1 MRNEIDIKEK
11 SRGAIRNISGL
22 NEEFQGMKLQF
33 HRDGTPVSSYETPA
47 HTSKNHPAF
56 RNLSLLTLLLLFF
69 SAGWNENVVWGQ
81 EEYTIQYKNGSRQT
95 NIPERVDTVYIPD
108 GMSRELYVPELRNN
122 DGRAGGSPNYRW
134 YVRWYRADEN
144 GDPIAIDNKFK
155 STIVDLRNKAV
166 IEGGTVDTKIPHAAA
181 LHETPEKTSLFWYRT
196 FFDDRTNASL
206 GPDQTTTYY
215 ISTATGASTI
225 LYTRNAEDTED
236 IVICDVSMNT
246 DENLSGS
253 TLTEP
258 TLSKRYK
265 FVIRPASEIAEKIKN
280 AGNNGIEHYE
290 IASPSDAKGINI
302 QMKTFPS
309 NYCWYANE
317 QDGTILSGDH
327 YVYVYDGGKSGSL
340 ASDKQVIGL
349 GEVSSNT
356 TINVYAET
364 SDGQQKSP
372 LLATFKII
380 PQKNAA
386 FMLEDEVKNSTDPRR
401 NPAAHSDLYEA
412 IGAADFDMDVRIPFS
427 ELSSSNNLC
436 STPMSAESTTYAF
449 LNPNITMY
457 EDHNHA
463 ALQNQYGLYH
473 SANVPGVSN
482 GGEYFWFFS
491 LRNNPHAESVYDRTY
506 ANTDGKEC
514 GYFFYTD
521 ASNEPGRWV
530 KLKLDD
536 VICQYTELTVTA
548 WVNDMTTWNETNDGK
563 PLPPNININFIGKTG
578 DKEVVLHRFTSGDAL
593 TDYSDR
599 YEGKSA
605 NKNVGKWQQLCY
617 SFSISEQQTY
627 EAYYLEVQN
636 NTAHTYGADYAID
649 DVRVYKSKPNIKV
662 QRYDACDAA
671 TLTVSL
677 DYTTML
683 RNMGWTA
690 NESIVDESTQLYS
703 NDPENG
709 FDLVKYRFGL
719 NGKDATDPTKV
730 SAESHVGNTYFSFVE
745 GFDEN
750 TTKNVIDVTD
760 RELSNDED
768 PNPIVL
774 KKGHLYR
781 WVRVNKS
788 LRVPVPQS
796 MYSFRVINSTV
807 YEDKNYP
814 SSKDEALRREKI
826 LNLRAV
832 KDYNTAVKLYNNNQS
847 DYKPDSDSD
856 GNIMEIDLQG
866 LTEENVTNEGYEDT
880 YLKVIEE
887 LYSRLQIPRIR
898 CSWIEAD
905 DPGRVYLYALDVNN
919 TDLKYV
925 GEQVGLDSEGNPIV
939 ASGEYHVVLQGAQA
953 VENWEVPEGDAD
965 HSTSFNLKDPCVLIS
980 PFKVEPAVR
989 ITVETVNNTNALAC
1003 LGTLRH
1009 IEADL
1014 IGTDGSELSDV
1025 AYSFDW
1031 FLGSKADYDKLTKN
1045 ELFGDYDLKHA
1056 IEEFRKAESISGMFG
1071 IDDVRNSNVNQTIKD
1086 GLIRLF
1092 EQDLLQIA
1100 TTEFTRPIQNDSI
1113 VAMPFIMGYNVVNDK
1128 IYCTDITAVR
1138 LGTYS
1143 EDVPILH
1150 PGYLLDPFKG
1160 EVSLRLGH
1168 PNMGE
1173 SIALKVPLQK
1183 GFEESMADAAEHLKT
1198 ADVSSG
1204 VAMYLNNPDEKYPEI
1219 GTAKLDISKTDDEE
1233 AIVTISLKEEAKGKL
1248 QEGKKYELLIPFAQY
1263 DDSDTRLSSECDG
1276 LITLPVKIV
1285 PQYLTWTG
1293 STNDDWYNEDLW
1305 KQSTKGELYFDGYAD
1320 SPNTDANGSDDI
1332 DDAYSPLYFTKI
1344 TLSGN
1349 QELGLIDASENK
1361 DTNDNRF
1368 LIGWSEQTSDGKDMA
1383 DSIRYEMAVV
1393 NANGDIVP
1401 YYINKVSEIYFK
1413 PNASMYRQDYLD
1425 YQKAW
1430 VEFES
1435 VPGTPYW
1442 MASPLKGIYAG
1453 DMYAPTN
1460 TGRQETPA
1468 FEDIYYNGIYEDGTD
1483 VNSRWNPAFYQKA
1496 WDKAITYA
1504 NGDAN
1509 NDGVPD
1515 EAANETTTVSAVKS
1529 NWSIEYNDVTVPY
1542 SLGKGFYSRV
1552 EYEPASGTTIG
1563 SVMVRLPKADAD
1575 YKYEPA
1581 TKALTNTEKKDSD
1594 YGQLADGTEIT
1605 IDLSKE
1611 DTENTSEEV
1620 DGDGKHFL
1628 VGNPY
1633 MAYLKMTGDDGFL
1646 KSNTNLAEKF
1656 WTLDRTTG
1664 SIVVGTPDVT
1674 DWDNAAGAHVITDGT
1689 DSYIA
1694 PMTAFFIEVKDGV
1707 EDTNKKI
1714 TFSTSMTA
1722 AKPGDTENVYT
1733 RSYEATN
1740 PQLTLTAS
1748 SAKGKSR
1755 AAVVQSFDA
1764 SNQYESD
1771 RDAVTLLD
1779 SELDAPTVYTVAGN
1793 YAAAVNAV
1801 HDCQNIPLGVYAK
1814 DNEEIELT
1822 VEGAS
1827 QLTEPL
1833 YLYDAVTR
1841 SSTPI
1846 EGDSYTLNLTGSSH
1860 GRYFLTTDAGNIRVE
1875 SDIRIYSPNGGQLI
1889 IAASPSDKLKQVQI
1903 YNLSG
1908 RMVES
1913 RKNIGASTYQLNVTQ
1928 GIYIVR
1934 VISEQGSA
1942 EAKLRI
1948 R

>member
-33 HRDGTPVSSYETPA
+33 HRDGTPVSSHETPA

-69 SAGWNENVVWGQ
+69 SAGWNENGVWGQ
-81 EEYTIQYKNGSRQT
+81 EYTIQYKNGSRQT

-122 DGRAGGSPNYRW
+122 DGRAGGSPNYKW
-134 YVRWYRADEN
+134 YVRWYRAGEN

-181 LHETPEKTSLFWYRT
+181 LHETLEKTSLFWYRD
-196 FFDDRTNASL
+196 FFDDHTNAGL

-225 LYTRNAEDTED
+225 SYTRNVGDTED

-309 NYCWYANE
+309 NYCWYANK

-327 YVYVYDGGKSGSL
+327 YVYDGGKSGSL

-364 SDGQQKSP
+364 SDGQKSP

-380 PQKNAA
+380 PQANAA
-386 FMLEDEVKNSTDPRR
+386 FMLEENVKNSSDPRR

-412 IGAADFDMDVRIPFS
+412 IGAADFDMDARIPSS

-449 LNPNITMY
+449 LNPKITMY
-457 EDHNHA
+457 ADHNHA

-482 GGEYFWFFS
+482 GDEYFWFFS

-593 TDYSDR
+593 TDYSDT

-750 TTKNVIDVTD
+750 TTENVIDVTD

-774 KKGHLYR
+774 EKGHQYR

-814 SSKDEALRREKI
+814 RSKDEALRREKI

-832 KDYNTAVKLYNNNQS
+832 KDYNTAVKLYNSNQS

-856 GNIMEIDLQG
+856 GNITEIDLQG

-965 HSTSFNLKDPCVLIS
+965 LSTSFNLKDPCVLIS

-1045 ELFGDYDLKHA
+1045 ELFGDYNLKHA
-1056 IEEFRKAESISGMFG
+1056 IEEFRKEEDIDKEFD

-1113 VAMPFIMGYNVVNDK
+1113 VAMPFIMGNNVVNDK

-1150 PGYLLDPFKG
+1150 PGYLLEPFKG

-1204 VAMYLNNPDEKYPEI
+1204 VDMYLNNPDEEYPVI

-1248 QEGKKYELLIPFAQY
+1248 QEGKRYELLIPFAQY

-1349 QELGLIDASENK
+1349 QELALIDESASENR

-1368 LIGWSEQTSDGKDMA
+1368 LKGWSEQTSDGKDMA

-1393 NANGDIVP
+1393 NAEGKIEP

-1430 VEFES
+1430 VDFEMEE
-1435 VPGTPYW
+1435 GKPYW
-1442 MASPLKGIYAG
+1442 MSAPLHNVYAG
-1453 DMYAPTN
+1453 DMYAPSN
-1460 TGRQETPA
+1460 NGRQETAA
-1468 FEDIYYNGIYEDGTD
+1468 FTDITYKGKHENETT
-1483 VNSRWNPAFYQKA
+1483 NSRWKPAFYQKA
-1496 WDKAITYA
+1496 WDKAISYITEEGYTHGTSTPVNVA
-1504 NGDAN
+1504 
-1509 NDGVPD
+1509 
-1515 EAANETTTVSAVKS
+1515 AVKS
-1529 NWSIEYNDVTVPY
+1529 NWSIEYNDVWVPY
-1542 SLGKGFYSRV
+1542 SKGKGFYARV
-1552 EYEPASGTTIG
+1552 EDLPEANTSGKAL
-1563 SVMVRLPKADAD
+1563 VRLPKADTQ
-1575 YKYEPA
+1575 YSYEVS
-1581 TKALTNTEKKDSD
+1581 TKASNNLSNPDGSPINRSNAYALMDKNVVDNTTGND
-1594 YGQLADGTEIT
+1594 IV
-1605 IDLSKE
+1605 IDL
-1611 DTENTSEEV
+1611 NTDV
-1620 DGDGKHFL
+1620 DGDDRHFL
-1628 VGNPY
+1628 IGNPY
-1633 MAYLKMTGDDGFL
+1633 MTYLDMSEFFRENAKEDNPVLVKKYWLLENGAS
-1646 KSNTNLAEKF
+1646 KA
-1656 WTLDRTTG
+1656 
-1664 SIVVGTPDVT
+1664 IVGTPDVE
-1674 DWDNAAGAHVITDGT
+1674 WENNATEKDQISGFIP
-1689 DSYIA
+1689 
-1694 PMTAFFIEVKDGV
+1694 PMTAFFV
-1707 EDTNKKI
+1707 ELSDNAGDNKTIKF
-1714 TFSTSMTA
+1714 TTA
-1722 AKPGDTENVYT
+1722 MMATKPTTTDNVYT
-1733 RSYEATN
+1733 KSYSASN
-1740 PQLTLTAS
+1740 PILTLTAERGETRS
-1748 SAKGKSR
+1748 VARLLTSDKGH
-1755 AAVVQSFDA
+1755 DA
-1764 SNQYESD
+1764 YEASE
-1771 RDAVTLLD
+1771 DAVILLD
-1779 SELDAPTVYTVAGN
+1779 SELDAPMVYTVAGDV
-1793 YAAAVNAV
+1793 AAQFNTMQSIKNV
-1801 HDCQNIPLGVYAK
+1801 PLGVYADK
-1814 DNEEIELT
+1814 GEEVELT
-1822 VEGAS
+1822 IRGIS
-1827 QLTEPL
+1827 QFAEKL
-1833 YLYDAVTR
+1833 YLYDAVTKQ
-1841 SSTPI
+1841 STPLDD
-1846 EGDSYTLNLTGSSH
+1846 DSYTFRVTGPSH
-1860 GRYFLTTDAGNIRVE
+1860 GRFTLTSQNRISAE
-1875 SDIRIYSPNGGQLI
+1875 SDICVYSPIPGQLLVMS
-1889 IAASPSDKLKQVQI
+1889 SPEEPLQRVQV
-1903 YNLSG
+1903 YDMSG
-1908 RMVES
+1908 RMVTS
-1913 RKNIGASTYQLNVTQ
+1913 RDNIGNTTSQLTVPS
-1928 GIYIVR
+1928 GIYVVYAENETGNVR
-1934 VISEQGSA
+1934 V
-1942 EAKLRI
+1942 KVRV

>member
-33 HRDGTPVSSYETPA
+33 HRDGTPVSSHETPA

-69 SAGWNENVVWGQ
+69 SAGWNENGVWGQ
-81 EEYTIQYKNGSRQT
+81 EYTIQYKNGSRQT

-122 DGRAGGSPNYRW
+122 DGRAGGSPNYKW

-181 LHETPEKTSLFWYRT
+181 LHETPEKTSLFWYRA
-196 FFDDRTNASL
+196 FFDDQTNAGL

-225 LYTRNAEDTED
+225 SYTRNVGDTED

-309 NYCWYANE
+309 NYCWYANK

-327 YVYVYDGGKSGSL
+327 YVYDGGKSGSL

-364 SDGQQKSP
+364 SDGQKSP

-380 PQKNAA
+380 PQANAA
-386 FMLEDEVKNSTDPRR
+386 FMLEENVKNSSDPRR

-412 IGAADFDMDVRIPFS
+412 IGAADFDMDARIPSS

-457 EDHNHA
+457 ADHNHA

-593 TDYSDR
+593 TDYSDT

-703 NDPENG
+703 NDPKNG

-750 TTKNVIDVTD
+750 TTENVIDVTD

-774 KKGHLYR
+774 EKGHQYR

-796 MYSFRVINSTV
+796 MYSFRVINSTD

-814 SSKDEALRREKI
+814 RSKDEALRREKI

-832 KDYNTAVKLYNNNQS
+832 KDYNTAVMLYNNNQS

-856 GNIMEIDLQG
+856 GNITGIDLQG

-989 ITVETVNNTNALAC
+989 ITVETVNSTNALAC

-1056 IEEFRKAESISGMFG
+1056 IEEFRKKEDIDKEFD
-1071 IDDVRNSNVNQTIKD
+1071 IDDVRNSNVNQTIKE

-1100 TTEFTRPIQNDSI
+1100 TTEFTSPIQNDSI
-1113 VAMPFIMGYNVVNDK
+1113 VAMPFIMGNNVVNDK

-1150 PGYLLDPFKG
+1150 PGYLLEPFKG

-1198 ADVSSG
+1198 ANVSSG
-1204 VAMYLNNPDEKYPEI
+1204 VDMYLNNPDEEYPEI
-1219 GTAKLDISKTDDEE
+1219 GTAKLDISKTDNEE

-1263 DDSDTRLSSECDG
+1263 DNSGNRLSSECDG

-1349 QELGLIDASENK
+1349 QELALIDESASENR

-1368 LIGWSEQTSDGKDMA
+1368 LKGWSEQTSDGKDMA
-1383 DSIRYEMAVV
+1383 DSIRYEMAVA
-1393 NANGDIVP
+1393 NADGDIVP

-1413 PNASMYRQDYLD
+1413 PGASMYRQDYLT
-1425 YQKAW
+1425 YGKAW
-1430 VEFES
+1430 VDFEMEE
-1435 VPGTPYW
+1435 GKPYW
-1442 MASPLKGIYAG
+1442 MSAPLQNVYAG
-1453 DMYAPTN
+1453 DMYAPSSN
-1460 TGRQETPA
+1460 GRQETAA
-1468 FEDIYYNGIYEDGTD
+1468 FTDIYYNGIHEDGTD
-1483 VNSRWNPAFYQKA
+1483 LNSRWNPAFYQKA
-1496 WDKAITYA
+1496 WDKAIRYA
-1504 NGDAN
+1504 AADADDN
-1509 NDGVPD
+1509 GVPTD
-1515 EAANETTTVSAVKS
+1515 AEIANVNAVKS

-1542 SLGKGFYSRV
+1542 SLGKGFYSKV
-1552 EYEPASGTTIG
+1552 EKEDEGN
-1563 SVMVRLPKADAD
+1563 VLVRLPKADTE
-1575 YKYEPA
+1575 YKYE
-1581 TKALTNTEKKDSD
+1581 TKTRALTNTGKQLGD
-1594 YGQLADGTEIT
+1594 YGRLADGSEII

-1611 DTENTSEEV
+1611 DTETTQEEV

-1633 MAYLKMTGDDGFL
+1633 MSYLKMTGEGGFL
-1646 KSNTNLAEKF
+1646 TANSDVLANKF
-1656 WTLDRTTG
+1656 WTLDRANG
-1664 SIVVGTPDVT
+1664 SIVVGTPDVI
-1674 DWDNAAGAHVITDGT
+1674 DWDKAAGAHITDGQ
-1689 DSYIA
+1689 DLFVA
-1694 PMTAFFIEVKDGV
+1694 PMTAFFVELNKDA
-1707 EDTNKKI
+1707 TTKTIKF
-1714 TFSTSMTA
+1714 TTAMMA
-1722 AKPGDTENVYT
+1722 AKPTTTDNVYT
-1733 RSYEATN
+1733 KSYSASN
-1740 PQLTLTAS
+1740 PILTLTAERGETRS
-1748 SAKGKSR
+1748 VARLLTSDKGH
-1755 AAVVQSFDA
+1755 DA
-1764 SNQYESD
+1764 YEASE
-1771 RDAVTLLD
+1771 DAVLLLD
-1779 SELDAPTVYTVAGN
+1779 SELDAPMVYTVAGDV
-1793 YAAAVNAV
+1793 AAQFNTMQSIRNV
-1801 HDCQNIPLGVYAK
+1801 PLGVYAAK
-1814 DNEEIELT
+1814 GEEVELT
-1822 VEGAS
+1822 IRGIS
-1827 QLTEPL
+1827 QFADKL
-1833 YLYDAVTR
+1833 YLYDAVTKQ
-1841 SSTPI
+1841 STPLDD
-1846 EGDSYTLNLTGSSH
+1846 DSYTFRVTGPSH
-1860 GRYFLTTDAGNIRVE
+1860 GRFTLTSQNRISAE
-1875 SDIRIYSPNGGQLI
+1875 SDICVYSPIAGQLLVMS
-1889 IAASPSDKLKQVQI
+1889 SPEEALQRVQV
-1903 YNLSG
+1903 YDMSG
-1908 RMVES
+1908 RMVVS
-1913 RKNIGASTYQLNVTQ
+1913 RDNIRNTTCQLSLAS
-1928 GIYIVR
+1928 GIYIVYAENESGNVR
-1934 VISEQGSA
+1934 VKI
-1942 EAKLRI
+1942 RI

>member
-33 HRDGTPVSSYETPA
+33 HRDGTPVSSHETPA
-47 HTSKNHPAF
+47 HTSKKHPAF

-69 SAGWNENVVWGQ
+69 SAGWNENGVWGQ
-81 EEYTIQYKNGSRQT
+81 EYTIQYKNGSRQT

-122 DGRAGGSPNYRW
+122 DGRDDGNPNYKW
-134 YVRWYRADEN
+134 YVRWYREDASGN
-144 GDPIAIDNKFK
+144 PKSISGKFK
-155 STIVDLRNKAV
+155 STDVDLRNASI
-166 IEGGTVDTKIPHAAA
+166 IEGGTAAKALHQAA
-181 LHETPEKTSLFWYRT
+181 LLPTADDISLFWYRGL
-196 FFDDRTNASL
+196 FNSIN
-206 GPDQTTTYY
+206 Y

-225 LYTRNAEDTED
+225 LYTRNAGDTED

-309 NYCWYANE
+309 NYCWYG
-317 QDGTILSGDH
+317 QDGTILSGD
-327 YVYVYDGGKSGSL
+327 YYVYDGGKSGSL

-364 SDGQQKSP
+364 SDGQKSP

-380 PQKNAA
+380 PQANAA
-386 FMLEDEVKNSTDPRR
+386 FMLEENVKNSSDPRR

-412 IGAADFDMDVRIPFS
+412 IGAADFDMDARIPSS

-457 EDHNHA
+457 TAHNHA
-463 ALQNQYGLYH
+463 ALQNQYGLYR
-473 SANVPGVSN
+473 SANVEGISK
-482 GGEYFWFFS
+482 GISSADDYYWFFS
-491 LRNNPHAESVYDRTY
+491 LRNNPHAEPVYDRTY
-506 ANTDGKEC
+506 ANTGGKEC

-593 TDYSDR
+593 TDYSDT

-690 NESIVDESTQLYS
+690 NESIVDENTQLYS

-719 NGKDATDPTKV
+719 NGPDAKDPTKV

-750 TTKNVIDVTD
+750 TTENVIDVTD
-760 RELSNDED
+760 RELKNDED
-768 PNPIVL
+768 PDPIVL
-774 KKGHLYR
+774 KKGHEYR

-807 YEDKNYP
+807 KEDVNYP
-814 SSKDEALRREKI
+814 NSKEEALKREKI

-832 KDYNTAVKLYNNNQS
+832 KDYNTAVKLYNNKQS
-847 DYKPDSDSD
+847 DYVPDSDSN
-856 GNIMEIDLQG
+856 GNITEIDLQG
-866 LTEENVTNEGYEDT
+866 LTEEKVTNEGYEDT

-887 LYSRLQIPRIR
+887 LYSRLQIPRIH
-898 CSWIEAD
+898 CPWIEAD

-925 GEQVGLDSEGNPIV
+925 GEQVGLDNDGNPIV

-953 VENWEVPEGDAD
+953 VENWEVPEGEAG

-980 PFKVEPAVR
+980 SFKVEPAVR
-989 ITVETVNNTNALAC
+989 ITVETVNNANALAC

-1056 IEEFRKAESISGMFG
+1056 IEEFRKAESILGAFG
-1071 IDDVRNSNVNQTIKD
+1071 IDEVQDASLVNAAIKN
-1086 GLIRLF
+1086 GLISLF

-1113 VAMPFIMGYNVVNDK
+1113 VAMPFIIGNNVVNDK

-1143 EDVPILH
+1143 EDVPVLH

-1173 SIALKVPLQK
+1173 SIALRVPLQK

-1198 ADVSSG
+1198 ADVSSSG
-1204 VAMYLNNPDEKYPEI
+1204 GAMYLNNPDEKYPEI

-1248 QEGKKYELLIPFAQY
+1248 QEGKRYELLIPFAQY

-1293 STNDDWYNEDLW
+1293 STNDNWYNEDLW

-1349 QELGLIDASENK
+1349 QELALIDESASENR
-1361 DTNDNRF
+1361 DDDSRF
-1368 LIGWSEQTSDGKDMA
+1368 LKGWSEATLDGKDMA
-1383 DSIRYEMAVV
+1383 DSIRYEMAVA

-1468 FEDIYYNGIYEDGTD
+1468 FEDIHYNGVHENGTT
-1483 VNSRWNPAFYQKA
+1483 NSRWNPAFYQKA

-1504 NGDAN
+1504 NRDADN
-1509 NDGVPD
+1509 NGVPD
-1515 EAANETTTVSAVKS
+1515 ETANETTTVSAVKS

-1581 TKALTNTEKKDSD
+1581 TRALTNTEKKDSD

-1611 DTENTSEEV
+1611 DTKNTSEEV

-1814 DNEEIELT
+1814 DNEEVELT
-1822 VEGAS
+1822 IEGAS

-1903 YNLSG
+1903 YDLSG

-1913 RKNIGASTYQLNVTQ
+1913 RKNIGVSTCQLNVTK

>member
-1 MRNEIDIKEK
+1 MRNKIDIKEK

-33 HRDGTPVSSYETPA
+33 HRDGTPVSSHETPA
-47 HTSKNHPAF
+47 HTSKNHPVF

-69 SAGWNENVVWGQ
+69 SAGWNENGVWGQ
-81 EEYTIQYKNGSRQT
+81 EYTIQYKNGSRQT

-196 FFDDRTNASL
+196 FFDDNKNTGL

-225 LYTRNAEDTED
+225 LYTRNAGDTED

-327 YVYVYDGGKSGSL
+327 YVYDGGKSGSL

-364 SDGQQKSP
+364 SDGQKSP

-380 PQKNAA
+380 PQANAA
-386 FMLEDEVKNSTDPRR
+386 FMLEENVKNSSDPRR

-412 IGAADFDMDVRIPFS
+412 IGAADFDMDARIPSS

-449 LNPNITMY
+449 LNPDITMY
-457 EDHNHA
+457 ADHNHA
-463 ALQNQYGLYH
+463 ALQNQYGLYR
-473 SANVPGVSN
+473 SANVPGVSD
-482 GGEYFWFFS
+482 GGEYFWFFA
-491 LRNNPHAESVYDRTY
+491 LRNNTHAGPVYDRTY
-506 ANTDGKEC
+506 TNTNGAEC

-593 TDYSDR
+593 TDYSDTYLER
-599 YEGKSA
+599 PA

-627 EAYYLEVQN
+627 KEYYLEVQN

-662 QRYDACDAA
+662 QRYDACDASV
-671 TLTVSL
+671 LTVSL
-677 DYTTML
+677 DYATML

-690 NESIVDESTQLYS
+690 NESIVDENTQLYS
-703 NDPENG
+703 NDPENS

-719 NGKDATDPTKV
+719 NGPEAVNPTKV
-730 SAESHVGNTYFSFVE
+730 STESHVGNTYFSFVE

-750 TTKNVIDVTD
+750 TTENVIDITD
-760 RELSNDED
+760 RTLKNDED
-768 PNPIVL
+768 PDPIVL
-774 KKGHLYR
+774 EKGHQYR

-814 SSKDEALRREKI
+814 SSREEALRREKI

-832 KDYNTAVKLYNNNQS
+832 KDYNTAVKLYNNKQS
-847 DYKPDSDSD
+847 DYVPDSDSD
-856 GNIMEIDLQG
+856 GKITEIALQG
-866 LTEENVTNEGYEDT
+866 LTEKNVTNEGYEGT
-880 YLKVIEE
+880 YLEVIEE

-898 CSWIEAD
+898 CPWREAD
-905 DPGRVYLYALDVNN
+905 DPDRVYLYALDVNN

-925 GEQVGLDSEGNPIV
+925 DEQVGLDSDGNPIV
-939 ASGEYHVVLQGAQA
+939 ASGEYHVVLMGAQA

-965 HSTSFNLKDPCVLIS
+965 PSTSFNLKDPCVLIS
-980 PFKVEPAVR
+980 PFEVQPAVR
-989 ITVETVNNTNALAC
+989 ITVETVNNTGALAC

-1014 IGTDGSELSDV
+1014 IGTDGTELSV
-1025 AYSFDW
+1025 NYSFDW
-1031 FLGSKADYDKLTKN
+1031 FLGSMADYDKLTTDGI
-1045 ELFGDYDLKHA
+1045 FGDYDLKHA
-1056 IEEFRKAESISGMFG
+1056 IEEFRKDKNIEREFD
-1071 IDDVRNSNVNQTIKD
+1071 IDDVRDASNVDPEVRN
-1086 GLIRLF
+1086 GLIHLF

-1113 VAMPFIMGYNVVNDK
+1113 VAMPFIVGGNVVDDK
-1128 IYCTDITAVR
+1128 IYCTEITAVR

-1143 EDVPILH
+1143 EDVPELH
-1150 PGYLLDPFKG
+1150 PGYTSKPFKD

-1173 SIALKVPLQK
+1173 SIVLHVPLQK
-1183 GFEESMADAAEHLKT
+1183 GFEYLMASEAHSLKT
-1198 ADVSSG
+1198 ADISSG
-1204 VAMYLNNPDEKYPEI
+1204 VAMYLNNPANEYPEI
-1219 GTAKLDISKTDDEE
+1219 GTAILDISRDADD
-1233 AIVTISLKEEAKGKL
+1233 AVVTISLKEEAKEKL
-1248 QEGKKYELLIPFAQY
+1248 QEGQRYELLIPFAQY
-1263 DDSDTRLSSECDG
+1263 DDNENRLSSECDG

-1293 STNDDWYNEDLW
+1293 DTDDNWYDENLW
-1305 KQSTKGELYFDGYAD
+1305 KQSTKGDLYFDGYAE
-1320 SPNTDANGSDDI
+1320 SPDTDANGSDAI

-1344 TLSGN
+1344 TLSEN
-1349 QELGLIDASENK
+1349 KELSLIDESAS
-1361 DTNDNRF
+1361 DNRDTDKRF
-1368 LIGWSEQTSDGKDMA
+1368 LKGWSEPTSDGKDMA

-1393 NANGDIVP
+1393 NAVGKIEP

-1413 PNASMYRQDYLD
+1413 PNASMYHQDYLD

-1430 VEFES
+1430 VDFEMEE
-1435 VPGTPYW
+1435 GKPYW
-1442 MASPLKGIYAG
+1442 ISAPLHNVYAG
-1453 DMYAPTN
+1453 DMYAPSSN
-1460 TGRQETPA
+1460 GRQETKA
-1468 FEDIYYNGIYEDGTD
+1468 FEDITYSGKHESGTT
-1483 VNSRWNPAFYQKA
+1483 NSRWNPAFYQKA
-1496 WDKAITYA
+1496 WDKAIAYVTKE
-1504 NGDAN
+1504 GDSHNADN
-1509 NDGVPD
+1509 ATDV
-1515 EAANETTTVSAVKS
+1515 ETVKN
-1529 NWSIEYNDVTVPY
+1529 NWSIEYNDVWVPY
-1542 SLGKGFYSRV
+1542 SEGKGFYARV
-1552 EYEPASGTTIG
+1552 EDLPESNTTG
-1563 SVMVRLPKADAD
+1563 SALVRLPKADT
-1575 YKYEPA
+1575 KYSYEA
-1581 TKALTNTEKKDSD
+1581 STRAAGNLSD
-1594 YGQLADGTEIT
+1594 GDHISRTDAYTLMDKVNGTTGTDII
-1605 IDLSKE
+1605 IDLSD
-1611 DTENTSEEV
+1611 DTDA
-1620 DGDGKHFL
+1620 DGNGEHFL

-1633 MAYLKMTGDDGFL
+1633 MAYLKMTGDNSFL
-1646 KSNTNLAEKF
+1646 KENENVLASKF
-1656 WTLDRTTG
+1656 WTLDRNTG

-1694 PMTAFFIEVKDGV
+1694 PMTAFFIEVKDNV
-1707 EDTNKKI
+1707 ADENKKI

-1722 AKPGDTENVYT
+1722 AKPGNTENVYT

-1814 DNEEIELT
+1814 DNEEVELT

-1903 YNLSG
+1903 YDLSG

-1913 RKNIGASTYQLNVTQ
+1913 RKNIGVSTCQLNVTK

>member
-33 HRDGTPVSSYETPA
+33 HRDGTPVSSYETSA

-69 SAGWNENVVWGQ
+69 SAGWNENGVWGQ
-81 EEYTIQYKNGSRQT
+81 NYTIQYKNGSRQT

-122 DGRAGGSPNYRW
+122 DGRAGGSPNYKW

-196 FFDDRTNASL
+196 FFDDHTNAGL

-309 NYCWYANE
+309 NYCWYANG
-317 QDGTILSGDH
+317 QDGTILSGD
-327 YVYVYDGGKSGSL
+327 YYVYDGGKNGNL

-364 SDGQQKSP
+364 SDGQKSP

-380 PQKNAA
+380 PQANAA
-386 FMLEDEVKNSTDPRR
+386 FMLEENVKNSSDPRR

-412 IGAADFDMDVRIPFS
+412 IGAADFDMDARIPSS

-457 EDHNHA
+457 TAHNHA

-473 SANVPGVSN
+473 SANVPRVSN

-491 LRNNPHAESVYDRTY
+491 LRNNPYAKSVYDRTY
-506 ANTDGKEC
+506 ANTGGKEC

-593 TDYSDR
+593 TDYSDI

-750 TTKNVIDVTD
+750 TTENVIDVTD

-774 KKGHLYR
+774 GKGHLYR

-856 GNIMEIDLQG
+856 GNIKEIALQG

-953 VENWEVPEGDAD
+953 VENWEVPEGNAD

-980 PFKVEPAVR
+980 PFKVQPAVR
-989 ITVETVNNTNALAC
+989 ITVETVNNTGALAC

-1014 IGTDGSELSDV
+1014 IGTDGTELSV
-1025 AYSFDW
+1025 NYSFDW
-1031 FLGSKADYDKLTKN
+1031 FLGSMADYDKLTKDGI
-1045 ELFGDYDLKHA
+1045 FDDYDLKHA
-1056 IEEFRKAESISGMFG
+1056 IEEFRKNENIEREFD
-1071 IDDVRNSNVNQTIKD
+1071 IDDVRNASNVDPEVKN
-1086 GLIRLF
+1086 GLIHLF

-1113 VAMPFIMGYNVVNDK
+1113 VAMPFIVGGNVVDDK
-1128 IYCTDITAVR
+1128 IYCTEITAVR

-1143 EDVPILH
+1143 EDVPELH
-1150 PGYLLDPFKG
+1150 PGYTSKPFKD

-1168 PNMGE
+1168 PNMDE
-1173 SIALKVPLQK
+1173 SIVLNVPLQE
-1183 GFEESMADAAEHLKT
+1183 GFEDLMASEAQSLKT
-1198 ADVSSG
+1198 ADISSG
-1204 VAMYLNNPDEKYPEI
+1204 VAMYLNDPDEEYPEI
-1219 GTAKLDISKTDDEE
+1219 GTAILDIRRGAKD
-1233 AIVTISLKEEAKGKL
+1233 AVVTISLKEKAKEKL
-1248 QEGKKYELLIPFAQY
+1248 QEGKRYELLIPFAQY
-1263 DDSDTRLSSECDG
+1263 DGSETRLSSECDG

-1293 STNDDWYNEDLW
+1293 DTNDNWYDENLW

-1320 SPNTDANGSDDI
+1320 SPNTDANGSDNI
-1332 DDAYSPLYFTKI
+1332 NDAYSPLYFTKI
-1344 TLSGN
+1344 TLSEN
-1349 QELGLIDASENK
+1349 KELALIDESASENR

-1368 LIGWSEQTSDGKDMA
+1368 LNSWADDDS
-1383 DSIRYEMAVV
+1383 DSIRYEMAVA
-1393 NANGDIVP
+1393 NADGDIVP

-1413 PNASMYRQDYLD
+1413 PGASMYRQDYLD

-1468 FEDIYYNGIYEDGTD
+1468 FEDIYYNGIHEDGTD

-1515 EAANETTTVSAVKS
+1515 ETANETTTVSAVKS

-1552 EYEPASGTTIG
+1552 EYEPASGTTIS

-1581 TKALTNTEKKDSD
+1581 TRALTDTERKDSD

-1611 DTENTSEEV
+1611 DTGNTSEEV

-1633 MAYLKMTGDDGFL
+1633 MAYLKMTGDNSFL
-1646 KSNTNLAEKF
+1646 KENENVLASKF
-1656 WTLDRTTG
+1656 WTLNRTTG

-1694 PMTAFFIEVKDGV
+1694 PMTAFFIEVKDNV
-1707 EDTNKKI
+1707 ADANKKI
-1714 TFSTSMTA
+1714 TFSTSMMA
-1722 AKPGDTENVYT
+1722 QKPEDTENVST
-1733 RSYEATN
+1733 RSYTATN

-1814 DNEEIELT
+1814 DNEEVELT

-1903 YNLSG
+1903 YDLSG

>member
-33 HRDGTPVSSYETPA
+33 HRDGTPVSSHETPA

-69 SAGWNENVVWGQ
+69 SAGWNENGVWGQ

-108 GMSRELYVPELRNN
+108 DMSRELYVPELRNN

-144 GDPIAIDNKFK
+144 GDPIAINNKFK

-181 LHETPEKTSLFWYRT
+181 LHKTPEKTSLFWYRA
-196 FFDDRTNASL
+196 FFDDHTNAGL

-225 LYTRNAEDTED
+225 LYTRNAGDTED

-309 NYCWYANE
+309 NYCWYANK
-317 QDGTILSGDH
+317 QDGIILSGDH
-327 YVYVYDGGKSGSL
+327 YVYDGGKSGSL

-364 SDGQQKSP
+364 SDGQKSP

-380 PQKNAA
+380 PQANAA
-386 FMLEDEVKNSTDPRR
+386 FMLEENVKNSSDPRR

-412 IGAADFDMDVRIPFS
+412 IGAADFDMNGAIPAS
-427 ELSSSNNLC
+427 TLSSENNLC
-436 STPMSAESTTYAF
+436 TTPMSAESTTYAF

-457 EDHNHA
+457 ADHNHA

-593 TDYSDR
+593 TDYSDT

-750 TTKNVIDVTD
+750 TTENVIDVTG

-774 KKGHLYR
+774 EKGHQYR

-814 SSKDEALRREKI
+814 SSKDGALRREKI

-856 GNIMEIDLQG
+856 GNITEIDLQG

-989 ITVETVNNTNALAC
+989 ITVETVNNTGALAC

-1014 IGTDGSELSDV
+1014 IGTDGTELSV
-1025 AYSFDW
+1025 NYSFDW
-1031 FLGSKADYDKLTKN
+1031 FLGSMADYDKLTTDGI
-1045 ELFGDYDLKHA
+1045 FGDYNLKHA
-1056 IEEFRKAESISGMFG
+1056 IEEFRKDENIEREFD
-1071 IDDVRNSNVNQTIKD
+1071 IDDVRDASNVDPEVKN
-1086 GLIRLF
+1086 GLIHLF

-1113 VAMPFIMGYNVVNDK
+1113 VAMPFIVGGNVVDDK
-1128 IYCTDITAVR
+1128 IYCTEITAVR

-1143 EDVPILH
+1143 EDVPELH
-1150 PGYLLDPFKG
+1150 PGYTSKPFKD

-1173 SIALKVPLQK
+1173 SIVLHVPLQE
-1183 GFEESMADAAEHLKT
+1183 GFEYLMASEAHSLKT
-1198 ADVSSG
+1198 ADISSG
-1204 VAMYLNNPDEKYPEI
+1204 VAMYLNNPADEYPEI
-1219 GTAKLDISKTDDEE
+1219 GTAILDISRGADD
-1233 AIVTISLKEEAKGKL
+1233 AVVTISLKEEAKEKL
-1248 QEGKKYELLIPFAQY
+1248 QEGQRYELLIPFAQY
-1263 DDSDTRLSSECDG
+1263 DDNENRLSSECDG

-1293 STNDDWYNEDLW
+1293 DTDDNWYDENLW

-1349 QELGLIDASENK
+1349 QELALIDESASENR
-1361 DTNDNRF
+1361 DDDSRF
-1368 LIGWSEQTSDGKDMA
+1368 LKGWIDPTDDGKGMA
-1383 DSIRYEMAVV
+1383 DSIRYEMAVA
-1393 NANGDIVP
+1393 NADGDIVP

-1413 PNASMYRQDYLD
+1413 PGASMYRQDYLD

-1468 FEDIYYNGIYEDGTD
+1468 FEDIYYNGIHEDGTD

-1515 EAANETTTVSAVKS
+1515 ETANETTTVSAVKS

-1552 EYEPASGTTIG
+1552 EYEPTSGTANN

-1581 TKALTNTEKKDSD
+1581 TRALTNTEKKDSD

-1611 DTENTSEEV
+1611 DTGNTSEEV

-1633 MAYLKMTGDDGFL
+1633 MAYLKMTGDNSFL
-1646 KSNTNLAEKF
+1646 KENENVLASKF
-1656 WTLDRTTG
+1656 WTLNRTTR

-1694 PMTAFFIEVKDGV
+1694 PMTAFFIEVKDNV
-1707 EDTNKKI
+1707 ADANKKI
-1714 TFSTSMTA
+1714 TFSTSMMA
-1722 AKPGDTENVYT
+1722 QKPEDTENVST
-1733 RSYEATN
+1733 RSYTATN

-1814 DNEEIELT
+1814 DNEEVELT

-1903 YNLSG
+1903 YDLSG

>member
-69 SAGWNENVVWGQ
+69 SAGWNENGVWGQ
-81 EEYTIQYKNGSRQT
+81 EYTIQYKNGSRQT

-122 DGRAGGSPNYRW
+122 DGRAGGSPNYKW

-181 LHETPEKTSLFWYRT
+181 LHETLEKTSLFWYQA
-196 FFDDRTNASL
+196 FFNDHTNAGL

-225 LYTRNAEDTED
+225 SYTRNAGDRED

-309 NYCWYANE
+309 NYCWYANK

-327 YVYVYDGGKSGSL
+327 YVYDGGKSGRL

-364 SDGQQKSP
+364 SDGQKSP

-380 PQKNAA
+380 PQANAA
-386 FMLEDEVKNSTDPRR
+386 FMLEENVKNSSDPRR

-412 IGAADFDMDVRIPFS
+412 IGAADFDMDARIPFS

-449 LNPNITMY
+449 LNPKITMY
-457 EDHNHA
+457 TAHKHA

-473 SANVPGVSN
+473 SANVPEVSD
-482 GGEYFWFFS
+482 GDEYFWFFS
-491 LRNNPHAESVYDRTY
+491 LRNNPHAKPVYDRTY

-548 WVNDMTTWNETNDGK
+548 WVNDMTTWNENENGK

-593 TDYSDR
+593 TDYSDTYLNR
-599 YEGKSA
+599 PA

-703 NDPENG
+703 NDLENG

-719 NGKDATDPTKV
+719 NGKGATDPTKV

-750 TTKNVIDVTD
+750 TTENVIDVTD

-774 KKGHLYR
+774 EKGHLYR

-832 KDYNTAVKLYNNNQS
+832 KDYNTAVELYNNNKS

-856 GNIMEIDLQG
+856 GNITEIDLQG
-866 LTEENVTNEGYEDT
+866 LTEEDVTKERYEDT

-989 ITVETVNNTNALAC
+989 ITVETVNNTGALAC

-1014 IGTDGSELSDV
+1014 IGTDGTELSV
-1025 AYSFDW
+1025 NYSFDW
-1031 FLGSKADYDKLTKN
+1031 FLGSMADYDKLTKDGI
-1045 ELFGDYDLKHA
+1045 FDDYDLKHA
-1056 IEEFRKAESISGMFG
+1056 IEEFRKNENIEREFD
-1071 IDDVRNSNVNQTIKD
+1071 IDDVRNASNVDPEVKN
-1086 GLIRLF
+1086 GLIHLF

-1113 VAMPFIMGYNVVNDK
+1113 VAMPFIVGGNVVDDK
-1128 IYCTDITAVR
+1128 IYCTEITAVR

-1143 EDVPILH
+1143 EDVPELH
-1150 PGYLLDPFKG
+1150 PGYTSKPFKD

-1168 PNMGE
+1168 PNMDE
-1173 SIALKVPLQK
+1173 SIVLNVPLQE
-1183 GFEESMADAAEHLKT
+1183 GFEDLMASEAQSLKT
-1198 ADVSSG
+1198 ADISSG
-1204 VAMYLNNPDEKYPEI
+1204 VAMYLNDPDEEYPEI
-1219 GTAKLDISKTDDEE
+1219 GTAILDIRRGAKD
-1233 AIVTISLKEEAKGKL
+1233 AVVTISLKEKAKEKL
-1248 QEGKKYELLIPFAQY
+1248 QEGKRYELLIPFAQY
-1263 DDSDTRLSSECDG
+1263 DGSETRLSSECDG

-1293 STNDDWYNEDLW
+1293 DTNDNWYDENLW

-1320 SPNTDANGSDDI
+1320 SPNTDANGSDNI
-1332 DDAYSPLYFTKI
+1332 NDAYSPLYFTKI
-1344 TLSGN
+1344 TLSEN
-1349 QELGLIDASENK
+1349 KELALIDESASENR

-1368 LIGWSEQTSDGKDMA
+1368 LNSWADDDS
-1383 DSIRYEMAVV
+1383 DSIRYEMAVA
-1393 NANGDIVP
+1393 NADGDIVP

-1413 PNASMYRQDYLD
+1413 PGASMYRQDYLD

-1430 VEFES
+1430 VDFEMEE
-1435 VPGTPYW
+1435 GKPYW
-1442 MASPLKGIYAG
+1442 MSAPLHNVYAG
-1453 DMYAPTN
+1453 DMYAPSSN
-1460 TGRQETPA
+1460 GRQETKA
-1468 FEDIYYNGIYEDGTD
+1468 FEDITYSGKHESGTT
-1483 VNSRWNPAFYQKA
+1483 NSRWNPAFYQKA
-1496 WDKAITYA
+1496 WDKAIAYVTKEGYTHNA
-1504 NGDAN
+1504 DNATD
-1509 NDGVPD
+1509 V
-1515 EAANETTTVSAVKS
+1515 ETVKN
-1529 NWSIEYNDVTVPY
+1529 NWSIEYNDVWVPY
-1542 SLGKGFYSRV
+1542 SEGKGFYARV
-1552 EYEPASGTTIG
+1552 EDLPEANTSGKAL
-1563 SVMVRLPKADAD
+1563 VRLPKADTQ
-1575 YKYEPA
+1575 YSYEVS
-1581 TKALTNTEKKDSD
+1581 TKASNNLSNPDGSPINRSNAYALMDKVEGET
-1594 YGQLADGTEIT
+1594 GQDIVIAL
-1605 IDLSKE
+1605 
-1611 DTENTSEEV
+1611 DTEV
-1620 DGDGKHFL
+1620 DGDGTHFL

-1633 MAYLKMTGDDGFL
+1633 MSYLKMTGDGGFL
-1646 KSNTNLAEKF
+1646 TENRDVLANKF
-1656 WTLDRTTG
+1656 WTLDRANG

-1674 DWDNAAGAHVITDGT
+1674 NWDDASGVHIATDGQ
-1689 DSYIA
+1689 DLYVA
-1694 PMTAFFIEVKDGV
+1694 PMTAFFVELKKEATIKTIEF
-1707 EDTNKKI
+1707 T
-1714 TFSTSMTA
+1714 TAMMA
-1722 AKPGDTENVYT
+1722 AKPTTTDNVYT
-1733 RSYEATN
+1733 KSYSASN
-1740 PQLTLTAS
+1740 PILTLTAERGETRS
-1748 SAKGKSR
+1748 VARLLTSDKGH
-1755 AAVVQSFDA
+1755 DEYEA
-1764 SNQYESD
+1764 SE
-1771 RDAVTLLD
+1771 DAVLLLD
-1779 SELDAPTVYTVAGN
+1779 SELDAPMVYTVAGDV
-1793 YAAAVNAV
+1793 AAQFNTMQSIKNV
-1801 HDCQNIPLGVYAK
+1801 PLGVYADK
-1814 DNEEIELT
+1814 GEEVELT
-1822 VEGAS
+1822 IRGIS
-1827 QLTEPL
+1827 QFAEKL
-1833 YLYDAVTR
+1833 YLYDAVTKQ
-1841 SSTPI
+1841 STPLDD
-1846 EGDSYTLNLTGSSH
+1846 DSYTFRVTGPSH
-1860 GRYFLTTDAGNIRVE
+1860 GRFTLTSQNRISAE
-1875 SDIRIYSPNGGQLI
+1875 SDICVYSPTPGQLLVMS
-1889 IAASPSDKLKQVQI
+1889 SPEEPLQRVQV
-1903 YNLSG
+1903 YDMSG
-1908 RMVES
+1908 RMVTS
-1913 RKNIGASTYQLNVTQ
+1913 RDNIGNTTSQLTVPS
-1928 GIYIVR
+1928 GIYVVYAENETGNVR
-1934 VISEQGSA
+1934 V
-1942 EAKLRI
+1942 KVRV

>member
-1 MRNEIDIKEK
+1 MKREDTYTIYRSETRGEAARDARNTSEGKKSFIRMKQKFLPKETAVP
-11 SRGAIRNISGL
+11 SEGNFAHSARPY
-22 NEEFQGMKLQF
+22 
-33 HRDGTPVSSYETPA
+33 PVA
-47 HTSKNHPAF
+47 CK
-56 RNLSLLTLLLLFF
+56 LLTFVFALLFIG
-69 SAGWNENVVWGQ
+69 ANWNEAWGQ
-81 EEYTIQYKNGSRQT
+81 EYTIQYKNGSRQT

-122 DGRAGGSPNYRW
+122 DGRAGGSPNYKW

-144 GDPIAIDNKFK
+144 GDPIAINNKFK

-181 LHETPEKTSLFWYRT
+181 LHETPEKTSLFWYQA
-196 FFDDRTNASL
+196 FFNDHTNAGL

-225 LYTRNAEDTED
+225 LYTRNAGDTED

-280 AGNNGIEHYE
+280 AGNNSIEHYE

-364 SDGQQKSP
+364 SDGQKSP

-380 PQKNAA
+380 PQANAA
-386 FMLEDEVKNSTDPRR
+386 FMLEENVKNSSDPRR

-412 IGAADFDMDVRIPFS
+412 IGAADFDMDARIPSS

-457 EDHNHA
+457 TAHNHA

-482 GGEYFWFFS
+482 DGEYFWFFS
-491 LRNNPHAESVYDRTY
+491 LRNNPYAKSVYDRTY
-506 ANTDGKEC
+506 ANTGGKEC

-593 TDYSDR
+593 TDYSYT

-750 TTKNVIDVTD
+750 TTENVIDVTD
-760 RELSNDED
+760 RELSNDDD

-774 KKGHLYR
+774 KKGHQYR

-814 SSKDEALRREKI
+814 SSKEEALRREKI

-832 KDYNTAVKLYNNNQS
+832 KDYNTAVNLYKNNQS
-847 DYKPDSDSD
+847 DYEPDSDSN
-856 GNIMEIDLQG
+856 GNITEIALQG
-866 LTEENVTNEGYEDT
+866 LTEENVTKEGYEDT

-1056 IEEFRKAESISGMFG
+1056 IEEFRKEEDIDKEFD
-1071 IDDVRNSNVNQTIKD
+1071 IDDVRNASTVNETIKE

-1204 VAMYLNNPDEKYPEI
+1204 VAMYLNNPDEEYPEI

-1263 DDSDTRLSSECDG
+1263 DYSDTRLSSECDG

-1293 STNDDWYNEDLW
+1293 DTNDNWYDENLW

-1349 QELGLIDASENK
+1349 QELALIDESASENR

-1368 LIGWSEQTSDGKDMA
+1368 LKGWSEQTSDGKDMA
-1383 DSIRYEMAVV
+1383 DSIRYEMAVA
-1393 NANGDIVP
+1393 NADGDIVP

-1413 PNASMYRQDYLD
+1413 PGHL
-1425 YQKAW
+1425 
-1430 VEFES
+1430 
-1435 VPGTPYW
+1435 
-1442 MASPLKGIYAG
+1442 
-1453 DMYAPTN
+1453 
-1460 TGRQETPA
+1460 
-1468 FEDIYYNGIYEDGTD
+1468 
-1483 VNSRWNPAFYQKA
+1483 
-1496 WDKAITYA
+1496 
-1504 NGDAN
+1504 
-1509 NDGVPD
+1509 
-1515 EAANETTTVSAVKS
+1515 
-1529 NWSIEYNDVTVPY
+1529 
-1542 SLGKGFYSRV
+1542 
-1552 EYEPASGTTIG
+1552 
-1563 SVMVRLPKADAD
+1563 
-1575 YKYEPA
+1575 
-1581 TKALTNTEKKDSD
+1581 
-1594 YGQLADGTEIT
+1594 
-1605 IDLSKE
+1605 
-1611 DTENTSEEV
+1611 
-1620 DGDGKHFL
+1620 
-1628 VGNPY
+1628 
-1633 MAYLKMTGDDGFL
+1633 
-1646 KSNTNLAEKF
+1646 
-1656 WTLDRTTG
+1656 
-1664 SIVVGTPDVT
+1664 
-1674 DWDNAAGAHVITDGT
+1674 
-1689 DSYIA
+1689 
-1694 PMTAFFIEVKDGV
+1694 
-1707 EDTNKKI
+1707 
-1714 TFSTSMTA
+1714 
-1722 AKPGDTENVYT
+1722 
-1733 RSYEATN
+1733 
-1740 PQLTLTAS
+1740 
-1748 SAKGKSR
+1748 
-1755 AAVVQSFDA
+1755 
-1764 SNQYESD
+1764 
-1771 RDAVTLLD
+1771 
-1779 SELDAPTVYTVAGN
+1779 
-1793 YAAAVNAV
+1793 
-1801 HDCQNIPLGVYAK
+1801 C
-1814 DNEEIELT
+1814 
-1822 VEGAS
+1822 
-1827 QLTEPL
+1827 
-1833 YLYDAVTR
+1833 
-1841 SSTPI
+1841 
-1846 EGDSYTLNLTGSSH
+1846 
-1860 GRYFLTTDAGNIRVE
+1860 
-1875 SDIRIYSPNGGQLI
+1875 
-1889 IAASPSDKLKQVQI
+1889 
-1903 YNLSG
+1903 
-1908 RMVES
+1908 
-1913 RKNIGASTYQLNVTQ
+1913 
-1928 GIYIVR
+1928 IVR
-1934 VISEQGSA
+1934 IT
-1942 EAKLRI
+1942 
-1948 R
+1948 

>member
-33 HRDGTPVSSYETPA
+33 HRDGTPVSSHETPA

-81 EEYTIQYKNGSRQT
+81 EYTIQYKNGSRQT

-122 DGRAGGSPNYRW
+122 DGRDDINPNYKW
-134 YVRWYRADEN
+134 YVRWYREDASGN
-144 GDPIAIDNKFK
+144 PKSISGKFK
-155 STIVDLRNKAV
+155 STDVDLRNASI
-166 IEGGTVDTKIPHAAA
+166 IEGGTAAKALHQAA
-181 LHETPEKTSLFWYRT
+181 LLPTADDISLFWYRDL
-196 FFDDRTNASL
+196 FNSKN
-206 GPDQTTTYY
+206 Y

-225 LYTRNAEDTED
+225 LYTRNAGDTED

-246 DENLSGS
+246 DEKLSGS
-253 TLTEP
+253 KLTEP

-317 QDGTILSGDH
+317 QNGTILSGDH
-327 YVYVYDGGKSGSL
+327 YVYEGGKSGSL

-356 TINVYAET
+356 TVNVYAET
-364 SDGQQKSP
+364 SDGQKSP

-380 PQKNAA
+380 PQANAA
-386 FMLEDEVKNSTDPRR
+386 FMLEENVKNSSDPRR

-412 IGAADFDMDVRIPFS
+412 IGAADFDMDARIPFS

-457 EDHNHA
+457 KAHNHA

-491 LRNNPHAESVYDRTY
+491 LRNNPHAEPVYDRTY
-506 ANTDGKEC
+506 ANTGRKKC

-593 TDYSDR
+593 TDYSDTYLNR
-599 YEGKSA
+599 PA

-662 QRYDACDAA
+662 QRYDACDASV
-671 TLTVSL
+671 LTVSL
-677 DYTTML
+677 DYATML

-690 NESIVDESTQLYS
+690 NESIVDENTQLYS

-719 NGKDATDPTKV
+719 NGKEAIDPTKV

-745 GFDEN
+745 GLDEN
-750 TTKNVIDVTD
+750 TTENVIDVTD

-774 KKGHLYR
+774 EKGHLYR

-832 KDYNTAVKLYNNNQS
+832 KDYNTAVELYNNNKS

-856 GNIMEIDLQG
+856 GNITEIDLQG
-866 LTEENVTNEGYEDT
+866 LKEDNVTNEEYEDT

-1056 IEEFRKAESISGMFG
+1056 IEEFRKEEDIDKEFD
-1071 IDDVRNSNVNQTIKD
+1071 IDDVRNASTVNETIKE
-1086 GLIRLF
+1086 GLICLF

-1113 VAMPFIMGYNVVNDK
+1113 VAMPFIMGNNVVNDK

-1150 PGYLLDPFKG
+1150 PGYLLEPFKG

-1183 GFEESMADAAEHLKT
+1183 GFEESMADAAERLKT

-1204 VAMYLNNPDEKYPEI
+1204 VAMYLNNPDEEYPEI

-1349 QELGLIDASENK
+1349 QELALIDESASENR
-1361 DTNDNRF
+1361 DDDSRF
-1368 LIGWSEQTSDGKDMA
+1368 LKGWSDPTDDGKDMA
-1383 DSIRYEMAVV
+1383 DSIRYEMAVA
-1393 NANGDIVP
+1393 NADGDIVP

-1430 VEFES
+1430 VDFEMEE
-1435 VPGTPYW
+1435 GKPYW
-1442 MASPLKGIYAG
+1442 MSAPLHNVYAG
-1453 DMYAPTN
+1453 DMYAPSSN
-1460 TGRQETPA
+1460 GRQETKA
-1468 FEDIYYNGIYEDGTD
+1468 FEDITYSGKHESGTT
-1483 VNSRWNPAFYQKA
+1483 NSRWNPAFYQKA
-1496 WDKAITYA
+1496 WDKAIAYVTKEGYTHNA
-1504 NGDAN
+1504 DNATD
-1509 NDGVPD
+1509 V
-1515 EAANETTTVSAVKS
+1515 ETVKN
-1529 NWSIEYNDVTVPY
+1529 NWSIEYNDVWVPY
-1542 SLGKGFYSRV
+1542 SEGKGFYARV
-1552 EYEPASGTTIG
+1552 EDLPESNTTW
-1563 SVMVRLPKADAD
+1563 SALVRLPKADT
-1575 YKYEPA
+1575 KYSYEA
-1581 TKALTNTEKKDSD
+1581 STRAAGNLSD
-1594 YGQLADGTEIT
+1594 GDHISRTDAYTLMDKVNGTTGTDIT
-1605 IDLSKE
+1605 IDLSD
-1611 DTENTSEEV
+1611 DTDT

-1628 VGNPY
+1628 IGNPY
-1633 MAYLKMTGDDGFL
+1633 MGYLNMAAFFDENKNVL
-1646 KSNTNLAEKF
+1646 EENKF
-1656 WTLDRTTG
+1656 WILDRTNG

-1674 DWDNAAGAHVITDGT
+1674 DWGNGETTG
-1689 DSYIA
+1689 YIA
-1694 PMTAFFIEVKDGV
+1694 PMTAFFVELKDGLTT
-1707 EDTNKKI
+1707 EASKTI
-1714 TFSTSMTA
+1714 TFKTSMIA
-1722 AKPGDTENVYT
+1722 QRPAKGTDNVYT
-1733 RSYEATN
+1733 KSYTATN

-1814 DNEEIELT
+1814 DNEEVELT
-1822 VEGAS
+1822 IEGAS

-1903 YNLSG
+1903 YDLSG

-1934 VISEQGSA
+1934 VISEQGST

>member
-33 HRDGTPVSSYETPA
+33 HRDGTPVSSHETPA
-47 HTSKNHPAF
+47 HTSKKHPAF

-69 SAGWNENVVWGQ
+69 SAGWNENGVWGQ
-81 EEYTIQYKNGSRQT
+81 EYTIQYKNGSRQT

-122 DGRAGGSPNYRW
+122 DGRAVSPDYKW

-144 GDPIAIDNKFK
+144 GDPIAIDNKFE

-196 FFDDRTNASL
+196 FFDDNTNAGL

-225 LYTRNAEDTED
+225 LYTRNAGDTED

-290 IASPSDAKGINI
+290 IASPSDANGINI

-317 QDGTILSGDH
+317 QDRTILSGDH
-327 YVYVYDGGKSGSL
+327 YVYDGGGKSGSL
-340 ASDKQVIGL
+340 ASDKQVIRL
-349 GEVSSNT
+349 GKVSSNT
-356 TINVYAET
+356 TINVYAKT
-364 SDGQQKSP
+364 SDGQKSP

-380 PQKNAA
+380 PQANAA
-386 FMLEDEVKNSTDPRR
+386 FMLEENVKNSSDPRR

-412 IGAADFDMDVRIPFS
+412 IGAADFDMDARIPSS

-449 LNPNITMY
+449 LNPNKTMY
-457 EDHNHA
+457 TEHNHA
-463 ALQNQYGLYH
+463 ALQNQYGLYR
-473 SANVPGVSN
+473 SANVPGVSD
-482 GGEYFWFFS
+482 GGEYFWFFA
-491 LRNNPHAESVYDRTY
+491 LRNNTHAGPVYDRTY
-506 ANTDGKEC
+506 TNTNGAEC

-593 TDYSDR
+593 TDYSDTYLER
-599 YEGKSA
+599 PA

-627 EAYYLEVQN
+627 KEYYLEVQN

-662 QRYDACDAA
+662 QRYDACDASV
-671 TLTVSL
+671 LTVSL
-677 DYTTML
+677 DYATML

-690 NESIVDESTQLYS
+690 NESIVDENTQLYS
-703 NDPENG
+703 NDPENS

-719 NGKDATDPTKV
+719 NGPEAVNPTKV
-730 SAESHVGNTYFSFVE
+730 STESHVGNTYFSFVE

-750 TTKNVIDVTD
+750 TTENVIDITD
-760 RELSNDED
+760 RTLKNDED
-768 PNPIVL
+768 PDPIVL
-774 KKGHLYR
+774 EKGHQYR

-814 SSKDEALRREKI
+814 SSREEALRREKI

-832 KDYNTAVKLYNNNQS
+832 KDYNTAVKLYNNKQS
-847 DYKPDSDSD
+847 DYVPDSDSD
-856 GNIMEIDLQG
+856 GKITEIALQG
-866 LTEENVTNEGYEDT
+866 LTEKNVTNEGYEGT
-880 YLKVIEE
+880 YLEVIEE

-898 CSWIEAD
+898 CPWREAD
-905 DPGRVYLYALDVNN
+905 DPDRVYLYALDVNN

-925 GEQVGLDSEGNPIV
+925 DEQVGLDSDGNPIV
-939 ASGEYHVVLQGAQA
+939 ASGEYHVVLMGAQA

-965 HSTSFNLKDPCVLIS
+965 PSTSFNLKDPCVLIS
-980 PFKVEPAVR
+980 PFEVQPAVR
-989 ITVETVNNTNALAC
+989 ITVETVNNTGALAC

-1014 IGTDGSELSDV
+1014 IGTDGTELSV
-1025 AYSFDW
+1025 NYSFDW
-1031 FLGSKADYDKLTKN
+1031 FLGSMADYDKLTTDGI
-1045 ELFGDYDLKHA
+1045 FGDYDLKHA
-1056 IEEFRKAESISGMFG
+1056 IEEFRKDKNIEREFD
-1071 IDDVRNSNVNQTIKD
+1071 IDDVRDASNVDPEVRN
-1086 GLIRLF
+1086 GLIHLF

-1113 VAMPFIMGYNVVNDK
+1113 VAMPFIVGGNVVDDK
-1128 IYCTDITAVR
+1128 IYCTEITAVR

-1143 EDVPILH
+1143 EDVPELH
-1150 PGYLLDPFKG
+1150 PGYTSKPFKD

-1173 SIALKVPLQK
+1173 SIVLHVPLQK
-1183 GFEESMADAAEHLKT
+1183 GFEYLMASEAHSLKT
-1198 ADVSSG
+1198 ADISSG
-1204 VAMYLNNPDEKYPEI
+1204 VAMYLNNPANEYPEI
-1219 GTAKLDISKTDDEE
+1219 GTAILDISRDADD
-1233 AIVTISLKEEAKGKL
+1233 AVVTISLKEEAKEKL
-1248 QEGKKYELLIPFAQY
+1248 QEGQRYELLIPFAQY
-1263 DDSDTRLSSECDG
+1263 DDNENRLSSECDG

-1293 STNDDWYNEDLW
+1293 DTDDNWYDENLW
-1305 KQSTKGELYFDGYAD
+1305 KQSTKGDLYFDGYAE
-1320 SPNTDANGSDDI
+1320 SPDTDANGSDAI

-1344 TLSGN
+1344 TLSEN
-1349 QELGLIDASENK
+1349 KELSLIDESAS
-1361 DTNDNRF
+1361 DNRDTDKRF
-1368 LIGWSEQTSDGKDMA
+1368 LKGWSEPTSDGKDMA

-1393 NANGDIVP
+1393 NAVGKIEP

-1430 VEFES
+1430 VDFEMEE
-1435 VPGTPYW
+1435 GKPYW
-1442 MASPLKGIYAG
+1442 MSAPLHNVYAG
-1453 DMYAPTN
+1453 DMYAPSSN
-1460 TGRQETPA
+1460 GRQETKA
-1468 FEDIYYNGIYEDGTD
+1468 FEDITYSGKHESGTT
-1483 VNSRWNPAFYQKA
+1483 NSRWNPAFYQKA
-1496 WDKAITYA
+1496 WDKH
-1504 NGDAN
+1504 
-1509 NDGVPD
+1509 
-1515 EAANETTTVSAVKS
+1515 
-1529 NWSIEYNDVTVPY
+1529 
-1542 SLGKGFYSRV
+1542 
-1552 EYEPASGTTIG
+1552 
-1563 SVMVRLPKADAD
+1563 M
-1575 YKYEPA
+1575 
-1581 TKALTNTEKKDSD
+1581 
-1594 YGQLADGTEIT
+1594 
-1605 IDLSKE
+1605 
-1611 DTENTSEEV
+1611 
-1620 DGDGKHFL
+1620 
-1628 VGNPY
+1628 
-1633 MAYLKMTGDDGFL
+1633 
-1646 KSNTNLAEKF
+1646 
-1656 WTLDRTTG
+1656 
-1664 SIVVGTPDVT
+1664 
-1674 DWDNAAGAHVITDGT
+1674 
-1689 DSYIA
+1689 
-1694 PMTAFFIEVKDGV
+1694 
-1707 EDTNKKI
+1707 
-1714 TFSTSMTA
+1714 
-1722 AKPGDTENVYT
+1722 
-1733 RSYEATN
+1733 
-1740 PQLTLTAS
+1740 
-1748 SAKGKSR
+1748 
-1755 AAVVQSFDA
+1755 
-1764 SNQYESD
+1764 
-1771 RDAVTLLD
+1771 
-1779 SELDAPTVYTVAGN
+1779 
-1793 YAAAVNAV
+1793 
-1801 HDCQNIPLGVYAK
+1801 
-1814 DNEEIELT
+1814 
-1822 VEGAS
+1822 
-1827 QLTEPL
+1827 
-1833 YLYDAVTR
+1833 
-1841 SSTPI
+1841 
-1846 EGDSYTLNLTGSSH
+1846 
-1860 GRYFLTTDAGNIRVE
+1860 
-1875 SDIRIYSPNGGQLI
+1875 
-1889 IAASPSDKLKQVQI
+1889 
-1903 YNLSG
+1903 
-1908 RMVES
+1908 
-1913 RKNIGASTYQLNVTQ
+1913 
-1928 GIYIVR
+1928 
-1934 VISEQGSA
+1934 
-1942 EAKLRI
+1942 
-1948 R
+1948 

>member
-47 HTSKNHPAF
+47 HTSKNRPAF

-69 SAGWNENVVWGQ
+69 SAGWNENMVWGQ
-81 EEYTIQYKNGSRQT
+81 EYTIQYKNGSRQT

-122 DGRAGGSPNYRW
+122 DGRDDGNPNYKW
-134 YVRWYRADEN
+134 YVRWYREDASGN
-144 GDPIAIDNKFK
+144 PKSISGKFK
-155 STIVDLRNKAV
+155 STDVDLRNASI
-166 IEGGTVDTKIPHAAA
+166 IEGGTAAKALHQAA
-181 LHETPEKTSLFWYRT
+181 LLPTADDISLFWYRRL
-196 FFDDRTNASL
+196 FNSEN
-206 GPDQTTTYY
+206 Y

-225 LYTRNAEDTED
+225 LYTRNAGDRED

-246 DENLSGS
+246 DEKLSGS

-280 AGNNGIEHYE
+280 AGGNGIEHYE

-327 YVYVYDGGKSGSL
+327 YVYDGGKSGSL

-364 SDGQQKSP
+364 SDGQKSP

-380 PQKNAA
+380 PQANAA
-386 FMLEDEVKNSTDPRR
+386 FMLEENVKNSSDPRR

-412 IGAADFDMDVRIPFS
+412 IGAADFDMDARIPSS

-457 EDHNHA
+457 TAHNHA
-463 ALQNQYGLYH
+463 ALQNQYGLYR
-473 SANVPGVSN
+473 SANVEGISK
-482 GGEYFWFFS
+482 GISSADDYYWFFS
-491 LRNNPHAESVYDRTY
+491 LRNNSHAKPVYDRTY
-506 ANTDGKEC
+506 ANTGGKEC

-593 TDYSDR
+593 TDYSDT
-599 YEGKSA
+599 YGGKPA

-690 NESIVDESTQLYS
+690 NESIVDENTQLYS
-703 NDPENG
+703 NDSENG

-719 NGKDATDPTKV
+719 NGKDATDPTTV

-750 TTKNVIDVTD
+750 TTENVIDVTD
-760 RELSNDED
+760 RELKNDED

-774 KKGHLYR
+774 EKGDQYR

-814 SSKDEALRREKI
+814 SSREEALGREKI

-832 KDYNTAVKLYNNNQS
+832 KDYNTAVRLYKSNQS
-847 DYKPDSDSD
+847 KYVPDSDSKGD
-856 GNIMEIDLQG
+856 ITEIDLQD
-866 LTEENVTNEGYEDT
+866 LTEENVTKEGYEDT
-880 YLKVIEE
+880 YLEVIEE

-898 CSWIEAD
+898 CPWIEAD

-925 GEQVGLDSEGNPIV
+925 GEQVGLDNDGNPIV

-953 VENWEVPEGDAD
+953 VENWEVPEGEAD

-1014 IGTDGSELSDV
+1014 IGTDGTELSNID
-1025 AYSFDW
+1025 YSFDW

-1056 IEEFRKAESISGMFG
+1056 IEEFRKAESIPGAFG
-1071 IDDVRNSNVNQTIKD
+1071 IDEVQDASLVNAAIKN
-1086 GLIRLF
+1086 GLISLF

-1113 VAMPFIMGYNVVNDK
+1113 VAMPFIMGNNVVNDK

-1168 PNMGE
+1168 PNMGK

-1183 GFEESMADAAEHLKT
+1183 GFEKSMADAAEHLKT

-1204 VAMYLNNPDEKYPEI
+1204 VAMYLNNPDEEYPEI

-1293 STNDDWYNEDLW
+1293 STNNDWYNEDLW

-1320 SPNTDANGSDDI
+1320 SPNTDANGSDNI
-1332 DDAYSPLYFTKI
+1332 NDAYSPLYFTKI

-1349 QELGLIDASENK
+1349 QELALIDESASENR
-1361 DTNDNRF
+1361 DDDSRF
-1368 LIGWSEQTSDGKDMA
+1368 LKGWSDPTDDGKDMA
-1383 DSIRYEMAVV
+1383 DSIRYEMAVA
-1393 NANGDIVP
+1393 NADGDIVP

-1430 VEFES
+1430 VDFEMEE
-1435 VPGTPYW
+1435 GKPYW
-1442 MASPLKGIYAG
+1442 MSAPLHNVYAG
-1453 DMYAPTN
+1453 DMYAPSSN
-1460 TGRQETPA
+1460 GRQETKA
-1468 FEDIYYNGIYEDGTD
+1468 FEDITYSGKHESGTT
-1483 VNSRWNPAFYQKA
+1483 NSRWNPAFYQKA
-1496 WDKAITYA
+1496 WDKAIAYVTKEGYTHNA
-1504 NGDAN
+1504 DNATD
-1509 NDGVPD
+1509 V
-1515 EAANETTTVSAVKS
+1515 ETVKN
-1529 NWSIEYNDVTVPY
+1529 NWSIEYNDVWVPY
-1542 SLGKGFYSRV
+1542 SEGKGFYARV
-1552 EYEPASGTTIG
+1552 EDLPESNTTG
-1563 SVMVRLPKADAD
+1563 SALVRLPKADT
-1575 YKYEPA
+1575 KYSYEA
-1581 TKALTNTEKKDSD
+1581 STRAAGNLSD
-1594 YGQLADGTEIT
+1594 GDHISRTDAYTLMDKVNGTTGTDIT
-1605 IDLSKE
+1605 IDLSD
-1611 DTENTSEEV
+1611 DTDT

-1628 VGNPY
+1628 IGNPY
-1633 MAYLKMTGDDGFL
+1633 MGYLNMAAFFDENKNVL
-1646 KSNTNLAEKF
+1646 EENKF
-1656 WTLDRTTG
+1656 WILDRTNG

-1674 DWDNAAGAHVITDGT
+1674 DWGNGETTG
-1689 DSYIA
+1689 YIA
-1694 PMTAFFIEVKDGV
+1694 PMTAFFVELKDGLTT
-1707 EDTNKKI
+1707 EASKTI
-1714 TFSTSMTA
+1714 TFKTSMIA
-1722 AKPGDTENVYT
+1722 QRPAKGTDNVYT
-1733 RSYEATN
+1733 KSYTATN

-1764 SNQYESD
+1764 SNQYESE

-1814 DNEEIELT
+1814 DNEEVELT

-1913 RKNIGASTYQLNVTQ
+1913 RKNIGISTCQLNVTK
-1928 GIYIVR
+1928 GIYIIR

>member
-1 MRNEIDIKEK
+1 MRNKIDIKEK

-33 HRDGTPVSSYETPA
+33 HRDGTPVSSHETPA
-47 HTSKNHPAF
+47 HTSKNRPAF

-69 SAGWNENVVWGQ
+69 SAGWNENGVWGQ
-81 EEYTIQYKNGSRQT
+81 EYTIQYKNGSRQT

-122 DGRAGGSPNYRW
+122 DGRAGGSPNYKW

-144 GDPIAIDNKFK
+144 GDPIAINNKFK

-181 LHETPEKTSLFWYRT
+181 LRETPEKTSLFWYQA
-196 FFDDRTNASL
+196 FFNDYTNAGL

-225 LYTRNAEDTED
+225 LYTRNAEDIED

-327 YVYVYDGGKSGSL
+327 YVYDGGKSGSL

-364 SDGQQKSP
+364 SDGQKSP

-380 PQKNAA
+380 PQANAA
-386 FMLEDEVKNSTDPRR
+386 FMLEENVKNSSDPRR

-412 IGAADFDMDVRIPFS
+412 IGAADFDMDVRIPSS

-449 LNPNITMY
+449 LNPKITMY
-457 EDHNHA
+457 TAHNHA

-491 LRNNPHAESVYDRTY
+491 LRNNPYAQSVYDRTY
-506 ANTDGKEC
+506 ANTGGKEC

-593 TDYSDR
+593 TDYSDT

-750 TTKNVIDVTD
+750 TTENVIDVTN
-760 RELSNDED
+760 RKLSNDED

-774 KKGHLYR
+774 EKGHLYR

-832 KDYNTAVKLYNNNQS
+832 KDYNTAVKLYNNNES
-847 DYKPDSDSD
+847 DYKPDSGSD
-856 GNIMEIDLQG
+856 GNITEIALQG

-1056 IEEFRKAESISGMFG
+1056 IEEFRKEESISGMFG

-1113 VAMPFIMGYNVVNDK
+1113 VAMPFIMGNNVVNYK

-1183 GFEESMADAAEHLKT
+1183 GFEESMADAAVHLKT

-1204 VAMYLNNPDEKYPEI
+1204 VAMYLNNPDEEYPEI
-1219 GTAKLDISKTDDEE
+1219 GTAKLYISKTDDEE

-1263 DDSDTRLSSECDG
+1263 DDSNTRLSSECDG

-1349 QELGLIDASENK
+1349 QELALIDESASENR

-1368 LIGWSEQTSDGKDMA
+1368 LKGWSEQTSDGKDMA
-1383 DSIRYEMAVV
+1383 DSIRYEMAVA
-1393 NANGDIVP
+1393 NADGDIVP

-1413 PNASMYRQDYLD
+1413 PGASMYRQDYLT
-1425 YQKAW
+1425 YNKAW
-1430 VEFES
+1430 VDFEMEE
-1435 VPGTPYW
+1435 GKPYW
-1442 MASPLKGIYAG
+1442 MSAPLQDVYAG
-1453 DMYAPTN
+1453 DMYAPSSN
-1460 TGRQETPA
+1460 GRQETAA
-1468 FEDIYYNGIYEDGTD
+1468 FTDIKYKGKFEDGTL
-1483 VNSRWNPAFYQKA
+1483 NSRWSPAFYQKA
-1496 WDKAITYA
+1496 WDKAIAYVTEE
-1504 NGDAN
+1504 GKDAHN
-1509 NDGVPD
+1509 ADKATDV
-1515 EAANETTTVSAVKS
+1515 AAVKS
-1529 NWSIEYNDVTVPY
+1529 NWSIEYNDVWVPY
-1542 SLGKGFYSRV
+1542 SEGKGFYARV
-1552 EYEPASGTTIG
+1552 EDLPEANTSDKAL
-1563 SVMVRLPKADAD
+1563 VRLPKADKQ
-1575 YKYEPA
+1575 YSYE
-1581 TKALTNTEKKDSD
+1581 TKAAGNLSNGENISRDNAYDLLDKVEGET
-1594 YGQLADGTEIT
+1594 GQDIVIAL
-1605 IDLSKE
+1605 
-1611 DTENTSEEV
+1611 DTEV
-1620 DGDGKHFL
+1620 DGNGTHFL

-1633 MAYLKMTGDDGFL
+1633 MAYLDMKAFFD
-1646 KSNTNLAEKF
+1646 NNPNLNRKF
-1656 WTLDRTTG
+1656 WTLDRNEG
-1664 SIVVGTPDVT
+1664 SIVVGTPDIS
-1674 DWDNAAGAHVITDGT
+1674 DWSGNDVDGYHDHT
-1689 DSYIA
+1689 AESTQSYVA
-1694 PMTAFFIEVKDGV
+1694 PMTAFFVELNKDAK
-1707 EDTNKKI
+1707 TKTIKF
-1714 TFSTSMTA
+1714 TTAMMA
-1722 AKPGDTENVYT
+1722 AKPTTTDNVYT
-1733 RSYEATN
+1733 KSYSASN
-1740 PQLTLTAS
+1740 PILTLTAERGETRS
-1748 SAKGKSR
+1748 VARLLTSDKGH
-1755 AAVVQSFDA
+1755 DEYEA
-1764 SNQYESD
+1764 SE
-1771 RDAVTLLD
+1771 DAVLLLD
-1779 SELDAPTVYTVAGN
+1779 SELDAPMVYTVAGDV
-1793 YAAAVNAV
+1793 AAQFNTMQSIKNV
-1801 HDCQNIPLGVYAK
+1801 PLGIYNKKGDEVT
-1814 DNEEIELT
+1814 LT
-1822 VEGAS
+1822 ISGLSRLV
-1827 QLTEPL
+1827 EPL
-1833 YLYDAVTR
+1833 YLYDAWTGK
-1841 SSTPI
+1841 SKELT
-1846 EGDSYTLNLTGSSH
+1846 GDSYQLTVEGESL
-1860 GRYFLTTDAGNIRVE
+1860 GRYYLRNEALASELE
-1875 SDIRIYSPNGGQLI
+1875 STISIYSFQPGEI
-1889 IAASPSDKLKQVQI
+1889 VAASSGAALRQVRV
-1903 YNLSG
+1903 YSVNGEL
-1908 RMVES
+1908 
-1913 RKNIGASTYQLNVTQ
+1913 VTQ
-1928 GIYIVR
+1928 RSAVGQTACRLSVPRGAIYMIY
-1934 VISEQGSA
+1934 A
-1942 EAKLRI
+1942 EDTKGNSQSVKLRV

>member
-33 HRDGTPVSSYETPA
+33 HRDGTPVSSHETPA
-47 HTSKNHPAF
+47 HTSKNRPAF

-81 EEYTIQYKNGSRQT
+81 EYTIQYKNGSRQT

-196 FFDDRTNASL
+196 FFDDLTNSGL

-327 YVYVYDGGKSGSL
+327 YVYDGGKSGSL

-364 SDGQQKSP
+364 SDGQKSP

-380 PQKNAA
+380 PQANAA
-386 FMLEDEVKNSTDPRR
+386 FMLEENVKNSSDPRR

-412 IGAADFDMDVRIPFS
+412 IGAADFDMDARIPSS

-457 EDHNHA
+457 TAHNHA

-491 LRNNPHAESVYDRTY
+491 LRNNPYAKSVYDRTY
-506 ANTDGKEC
+506 ANTGGKEC

-593 TDYSDR
+593 TDYSDT

-750 TTKNVIDVTD
+750 TTENVIDVTD

-774 KKGHLYR
+774 EKGHLYR

-814 SSKDEALRREKI
+814 RSKEEALRREKI

-832 KDYNTAVKLYNNNQS
+832 KDYNTAVKLYNNKQS
-847 DYKPDSDSD
+847 DYEPDSDSD
-856 GNIMEIDLQG
+856 GSITEIALQG

-898 CSWIEAD
+898 CPWIEAD

-1113 VAMPFIMGYNVVNDK
+1113 VAMPFIMGNNVVNDK

-1143 EDVPILH
+1143 EDVPELH
-1150 PGYLLDPFKG
+1150 PGYTSKPFKD

-1173 SIALKVPLQK
+1173 SIVLKVPLQED
-1183 GFEESMADAAEHLKT
+1183 FEDLMAAEAQSLKT
-1198 ADVSSG
+1198 ADISSG

-1219 GTAKLDISKTDDEE
+1219 GIAILNISRNADD
-1233 AIVTISLKEEAKGKL
+1233 AIVTISLKEEAKEKL
-1248 QEGKKYELLIPFAQY
+1248 QEGKRYELLIPFAQY
-1263 DDSDTRLSSECDG
+1263 DNSGNRLSSECDG

-1332 DDAYSPLYFTKI
+1332 NDAYSPLYFTKI

-1349 QELGLIDASENK
+1349 KELSLIDESDLENR
-1361 DTNDNRF
+1361 DENDNRF
-1368 LIGWSEQTSDGKDMA
+1368 LAGWIDPTDDGKGMA
-1383 DSIRYEMAVV
+1383 DSIRYEMAVA
-1393 NANGDIVP
+1393 NADGDIVP

-1435 VPGTPYW
+1435 APGTPYW

-1552 EYEPASGTTIG
+1552 EYEPASGTANN
-1563 SVMVRLPKADAD
+1563 SVMVRLPKADTD

-1581 TKALTNTEKKDSD
+1581 TKALTDPEKKDSD

-1694 PMTAFFIEVKDGV
+1694 PMTAFFIEVKDNV
-1707 EDTNKKI
+1707 ADANKKI
-1714 TFSTSMTA
+1714 TFSTSMMA
-1722 AKPGDTENVYT
+1722 QKPEDTENVST
-1733 RSYEATN
+1733 RSYTATN

-1814 DNEEIELT
+1814 DNEEVELT

-1903 YNLSG
+1903 YDLSG

>member
-33 HRDGTPVSSYETPA
+33 HRDGTPVSSHETPA

-69 SAGWNENVVWGQ
+69 SAGWNENGVWGQ
-81 EEYTIQYKNGSRQT
+81 EYTIQYKNGSRQT

-122 DGRAGGSPNYRW
+122 DGRAGGSPNYKW

-181 LHETPEKTSLFWYRT
+181 LHETLEKTSLFWYQA
-196 FFDDRTNASL
+196 FFNDHTNAGL

-225 LYTRNAEDTED
+225 SYTRNAGDRED

-309 NYCWYANE
+309 NYCWYANK

-327 YVYVYDGGKSGSL
+327 YVYDGGKSGRL

-364 SDGQQKSP
+364 SDGQKSP

-380 PQKNAA
+380 PQANAA
-386 FMLEDEVKNSTDPRR
+386 FMLEENVKNSSDPRR

-412 IGAADFDMDVRIPFS
+412 IGAADFDMDARIPFS

-457 EDHNHA
+457 TAHNHA

-491 LRNNPHAESVYDRTY
+491 LRNNPHAKPVYDRTY
-506 ANTDGKEC
+506 ANTGGKEC

-593 TDYSDR
+593 TDYSDTHD
-599 YEGKSA
+599 GKSA

-690 NESIVDESTQLYS
+690 NESIVDENTQLYS
-703 NDPENG
+703 NDPKNG

-719 NGKDATDPTKV
+719 NGKDAIDPTTV

-750 TTKNVIDVTD
+750 TTENVIDVTD
-760 RELSNDED
+760 RELKNDED

-774 KKGHLYR
+774 EKGDQYR

-807 YEDKNYP
+807 YKDKNYP
-814 SSKDEALRREKI
+814 SSREEALEREKI

-832 KDYNTAVKLYNNNQS
+832 KDYNTAVRLYNSNQS
-847 DYKPDSDSD
+847 EYVPDSDSEGD
-856 GNIMEIDLQG
+856 ITEIDLQG
-866 LTEENVTNEGYEDT
+866 LTEEYVTDERYEDT
-880 YLKVIEE
+880 YLEVIEE

-898 CSWIEAD
+898 CPWIEAD

-925 GEQVGLDSEGNPIV
+925 GEQVGLDNDGNPIV

-1056 IEEFRKAESISGMFG
+1056 IEEFRKEEDIDKEFD
-1071 IDDVRNSNVNQTIKD
+1071 IDDVRNASTVNETIKE

-1173 SIALKVPLQK
+1173 SIALMVPLQK

-1204 VAMYLNNPDEKYPEI
+1204 VAMYLNNPDEEYPEI
-1219 GTAKLDISKTDDEE
+1219 GTAILDIRRGAKD
-1233 AIVTISLKEEAKGKL
+1233 AVVTISLKEKAKEKL
-1248 QEGKKYELLIPFAQY
+1248 QEGKRYELLIPFAQY
-1263 DDSDTRLSSECDG
+1263 DGSETRLSSECDG

-1293 STNDDWYNEDLW
+1293 DTNDNWYDENLW

-1320 SPNTDANGSDDI
+1320 SPNTDANGSDNI
-1332 DDAYSPLYFTKI
+1332 NDAYSPLYFTKI

-1349 QELGLIDASENK
+1349 QELALIDESASENR

-1368 LIGWSEQTSDGKDMA
+1368 LKGWSEQTSDGKDMA

-1393 NANGDIVP
+1393 NAEGKIEP

-1413 PNASMYRQDYLD
+1413 PGASMYRQDYLT
-1425 YQKAW
+1425 YGKAW
-1430 VEFES
+1430 VDFEMEE
-1435 VPGTPYW
+1435 GKPYW
-1442 MASPLKGIYAG
+1442 MSAPLQNVYAG
-1453 DMYAPTN
+1453 DMYAPSN
-1460 TGRQETPA
+1460 NGRQETAA
-1468 FEDIYYNGIYEDGTD
+1468 FTDITYKGKHEYETT
-1483 VNSRWNPAFYQKA
+1483 NSRWKPAFYQKA
-1496 WDKAITYA
+1496 WDKAIAYVTEEGKDAHNADYA
-1504 NGDAN
+1504 TDVA
-1509 NDGVPD
+1509 
-1515 EAANETTTVSAVKS
+1515 AVKS
-1529 NWSIEYNDVTVPY
+1529 NWSIEYNDVWVPY
-1542 SLGKGFYSRV
+1542 SKGKGFYARV
-1552 EYEPASGTTIG
+1552 EDLPEANTSDKAL
-1563 SVMVRLPKADAD
+1563 VRLPKADKQ
-1575 YKYEPA
+1575 YSYE
-1581 TKALTNTEKKDSD
+1581 TKAAGNLSNGENISRDNAYDLLDKVEGET
-1594 YGQLADGTEIT
+1594 GQDIVIAL
-1605 IDLSKE
+1605 
-1611 DTENTSEEV
+1611 DTEV
-1620 DGDGKHFL
+1620 DGDGTHFL

-1633 MAYLKMTGDDGFL
+1633 MAYLDMKAFFD
-1646 KSNTNLAEKF
+1646 NNPNLNRKF
-1656 WTLDRTTG
+1656 WTLDRKEG
-1664 SIVVGTPDVT
+1664 SIVVGTPDISDWSGSDVNGYHDHT
-1674 DWDNAAGAHVITDGT
+1674 DESTQ
-1689 DSYIA
+1689 SYVA
-1694 PMTAFFIEVKDGV
+1694 PMTAFFVELKKEATIKTIEF
-1707 EDTNKKI
+1707 T
-1714 TFSTSMTA
+1714 TAMMA
-1722 AKPGDTENVYT
+1722 AKPTTTDNVYT
-1733 RSYEATN
+1733 KSYSASN
-1740 PQLTLTAS
+1740 PILTLTAERGETRS
-1748 SAKGKSR
+1748 VARLLTSDKGH
-1755 AAVVQSFDA
+1755 DEYEA
-1764 SNQYESD
+1764 SE
-1771 RDAVTLLD
+1771 DAVILLD
-1779 SELDAPTVYTVAGN
+1779 SELDAPMVYTVAGDV
-1793 YAAAVNAV
+1793 AAQFNTMQSIKNV
-1801 HDCQNIPLGVYAK
+1801 PLGVYADK
-1814 DNEEIELT
+1814 GEEVELT
-1822 VEGAS
+1822 IRGIS
-1827 QLTEPL
+1827 QFAEKL
-1833 YLYDAVTR
+1833 YLYDAVTKQ
-1841 SSTPI
+1841 STPLDD
-1846 EGDSYTLNLTGSSH
+1846 DSYTFRVTGPSH
-1860 GRYFLTTDAGNIRVE
+1860 GRFTLTSQNRISAE
-1875 SDIRIYSPNGGQLI
+1875 SDICVYSPTPGQLLVMS
-1889 IAASPSDKLKQVQI
+1889 APEEPLQRVQV
-1903 YNLSG
+1903 YDMSG
-1908 RMVES
+1908 RMVTS
-1913 RKNIGASTYQLNVTQ
+1913 RDNIRNTTCQLTVPS
-1928 GIYIVR
+1928 GIYVVYAENETGNVR
-1934 VISEQGSA
+1934 V
-1942 EAKLRI
+1942 KVRV